1 MLFNE
6 KKRLKKLELLLLN
19 MKLVI
24 RKPMNGSLV

>member
-6 KKRLKKLELLLLN
+6 KRLKKLELLLLN

>member
-6 KKRLKKLELLLLN
+6 KRLKKIELLLLN